1 LHTQIIAFSDA
12 LLDLQAGT
20 GIADLI
26 ALEMSKRNEMPMDE
40 CRKKIW
46 LVDSKVR
53 DHDFPAVE
61 MAHYSVPMLSRKV
74 LLLTLSH
81 ECRV

>member
-1 LHTQIIAFSDA
+1 MHRPATLF
-12 LLDLQAGT
+12 LDLQAGT

-26 ALEMSKRNEMPMDE
+26 ALEMSKHTEMPIDA

-53 DHDFPAVE
+53 MEPQ
-61 MAHYSVPMLSRKV
+61 RT
-74 LLLTLSH
+74 TLSKK
-81 ECRV
+81 